1 MRRNVARQEE
11 IANQYTSGHQL
22 NLSMVEAKRDMHLE
36 RRNVTNKH
44 KNDAKVNSILQ
55 TETINRQSTN
65 DKLCLNHRP
74 KLNEEGNHRISISNN
89 CLIMSVSP
97 QVRKEES
104 LRVA

>member
-11 IANQYTSGHQL
+11 IANQYASGHQL
-22 NLSMVEAKRDMHLE
+22 NLSMAEAKRDMHLE

-65 DKLCLNHRP
+65 DKLI
-74 KLNEEGNHRISISNN
+74 KDWSD
-89 CLIMSVSP
+89 
-97 QVRKEES
+97 
-104 LRVA
+104 